1 MTDLRREPLK
11 YIRDFIK
18 KDYKAR
24 DCCYIC
30 GTKDNLELHHLY
42 SVSELFNNW
51 CAKHNIK
58 EVTTEEQIKSLRVSF
73 ATDCTEALGH
83 DNLFTLCGT
92 HHKRLHSIYGQRY
105 ANSLA
110 PKIKNW
116 IEIQRTKYAEVQ

>member
-1 MTDLRREPLK
+1 MTNLRREPLK

-30 GTKDNLELHHLY
+30 GTTDNLELHHLY

-51 CAKHNIK
+51 CSKNSIK
-58 EVTTEEQIKSLRVSF
+58 EITTEAQIKTLRVTF
-73 ATDCTEALGH
+73 DCAEALGH

-92 HHKRLHSIYGQRY
+92 HHKRLHNIYSQRY

-110 PKIKNW
+110 PKVKNW
-116 IEIQRTKYAEVQ
+116 LEIQRTKYSEGQ